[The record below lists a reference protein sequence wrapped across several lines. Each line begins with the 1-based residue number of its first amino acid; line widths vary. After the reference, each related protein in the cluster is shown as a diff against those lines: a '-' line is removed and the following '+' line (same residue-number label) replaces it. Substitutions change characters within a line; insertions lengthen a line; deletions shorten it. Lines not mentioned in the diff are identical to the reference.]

1 MVASGV
7 NMICLLALSDRGAPC
22 YDEGLAAQM
31 TAAGAPSFA
40 CTPDQFPSL
49 MATAIQRRDIS
60 AWAARNEVVI
70 QGGAS
75 V

>member
-1 MVASGV
+1 MVSSGV
-7 NMICLLALSDRGAPC
+7 NIVCLLALSDRGAPC
-22 YDEGLAAQM
+22 YDERLAAQM

-70 QGGAS
+70 HGGAS
-75 V
+75 G